1 MRCTGNRIFLPFF
14 QANMKQTPE
23 HVANALLNSLEAA
36 QAQID
41 FLTSHYTAKE
51 AELLAAGFT
60 KISVVSTLV
69 RELQDPKE
77 KLRGILWTLP
87 HTLEDLQD

>member
-1 MRCTGNRIFLPFF
+1 
-14 QANMKQTPE
+14 MKQTPE

-69 RELQDPKE
+69 WELQQNQE
-77 KLRGILWTLP
+77 KLRDILRNLTP
-87 HTLEDLQD
+87 TIEDLLN